1 MEKEKTQLVYRSLDV
16 DHGHH
21 ATHQPGFWE
30 VVRDFFPAGDDLKD
44 RKWWK
49 TKLIKHFLPLGL
61 IIALVWGLA
70 WPTPGAFLGGLKS
83 GSWEIISTI
92 NISLIFFL
100 QGVSLKTDEMK
111 AALKAVKALSYAVVA
126 ILGITA
132 CYGFIL
138 FNIPFRPDEFRYGA
152 ALFCVVPTTLTS
164 GVLLVTQAGGNSTL
178 ALMLTAG
185 TNILGVVTSP
195 FFLKAVISS
204 RGVAANATLN
214 PVNLLVKLLIT
225 VLAPCM
231 AGKVLRE
238 LSKAVQELVK
248 KHKTAVSLTT
258 NFLLIMIVWMQVSKA
273 QPKFLSIPGAH
284 IVEAI
289 AAMVGLHLAYLTQ
302 NSICARLLKLPKEEY
317 RCVVILTSQKTLPV
331 SITIMS
337 FLPASLGQK
346 GLMTIPAIVGHLSQ
360 LLIDSAVVSYWVHQD
375 EKASEDGTHA
385 ASDEEDARLPD
396 GHASSS
402 QDVQHDDPL
411 PQGLRHHEPTRSSH
425 PSRD

>member
-1 MEKEKTQLVYRSLDV
+1 MGAGVVSARPTKFLVPRPLAHLRLARRAAETRWPSP
-16 DHGHH
+16 
-21 ATHQPGFWE
+21 ARE
-30 VVRDFFPAGDDLKD
+30 VEADARFRL
-44 RKWWK
+44 RR
-49 TKLIKHFLPLGL
+49 
-61 IIALVWGLA
+61 
-70 WPTPGAFLGGLKS
+70 PTPGAFLGGLKS

-111 AALKAVKALSYAVVA
+111 AALKAVKARGCRGGPPLPERGRASHCVRAPPARPQALSYAVVA

-164 GVLLVTQAGGNSTL
+164 GVLLASGRPRQASPASVCARRSAIDRLPAPAPQVTQAGGNSTL

-258 NFLLIMIVWMQVSKA
+258 NFLLIMIVWMQVSKVRTGREDHGGHRNS
-273 QPKFLSIPGAH
+273 PRW
-284 IVEAI
+284 
-289 AAMVGLHLAYLTQ
+289 LARV
-302 NSICARLLKLPKEEY
+302 CPDADR
-317 RCVVILTSQKTLPV
+317 R
-331 SITIMS
+331 
-337 FLPASLGQK
+337 
-346 GLMTIPAIVGHLSQ
+346 
-360 LLIDSAVVSYWVHQD
+360 
-375 EKASEDGTHA
+375 
-385 ASDEEDARLPD
+385 SD
-396 GHASSS
+396 
-402 QDVQHDDPL
+402 
-411 PQGLRHHEPTRSSH
+411 
-425 PSRD
+425 